1 MEAGSNKEPT
11 HQICFC
17 TVKSLYALELVND
30 KKFQVSLDEISAK
43 VIETI
48 IENNKLTEQNAT
60 DIFLTS
66 TTYAQLATESTLLW
80 QKPWQEIYEMFKEE
94 FNSISK

>member
-1 MEAGSNKEPT
+1 
-11 HQICFC
+11 
-17 TVKSLYALELVND
+17 
-30 KKFQVSLDEISAK
+30 LDEISAR

-66 TTYAQLATESTLLW
+66 TAYAQLATESTLLW
-80 QKPWQEIYEMFKEE
+80 QKSWQEIYEMFKEE
-94 FNSISK
+94 FNSL